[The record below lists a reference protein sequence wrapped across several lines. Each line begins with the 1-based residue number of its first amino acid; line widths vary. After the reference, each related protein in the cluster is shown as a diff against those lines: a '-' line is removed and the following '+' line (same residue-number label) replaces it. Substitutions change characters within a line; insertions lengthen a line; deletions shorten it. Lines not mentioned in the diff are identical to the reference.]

1 MYPTQEGWVEYRNSA
16 NFRKIIERG
25 NNLPRV
31 MLTGQEL
38 NYNKNDRKLLLSL
51 QLTEWSQTSYVWD
64 FFGKKQGTEISGN
77 NLMNEYAKGI
87 SDGKQALEYLP
98 NSLCMH
104 LMIETMDNK
113 LIKSR
118 ISESKKNDNP
128 GTWAFTLGEQL
139 DPGDVRDDTNLHADF
154 MQRWMR
160 RAFLE
165 EYKMNDNS
173 YADIVDADS
182 LRILSLDFESDRY
195 NFALLCVVRLNY
207 SYKTF
212 SEKIYSTLDR
222 EEAREIGSL
231 DLDEIPGILATYN
244 TKDKNSRHTARG
256 QYHPSSYLRLLMY
269 YIHRKGIGRAEQE
282 IEKYMREAK

>member
-1 MYPTQEGWVEYRNSA
+1 
-16 NFRKIIERG
+16 
-25 NNLPRV
+25 
-31 MLTGQEL
+31 
-38 NYNKNDRKLLLSL
+38 
-51 QLTEWSQTSYVWD
+51 
-64 FFGKKQGTEISGN
+64 
-77 NLMNEYAKGI
+77 MNEYAKGI

-160 RAFLE
+160 RAFLG

-244 TKDKNSRHTARG
+244 TKDKNGRHTARG